1 MNFFINIRDSIY
13 YNRKKIII
21 IFVAITCIMI
31 FYIYN
36 NTNTFSEENIVEYK
50 EEIEQNTF
58 NNIDQE
64 IENNEEKEELYVVDI
79 KGYVKNPGTYELPKE
94 KRVIDVI
101 NMAGGLKEEG
111 DVSTINLSQKI
122 FDEMVIII
130 PSKTDIKAKE
140 NNSTNNLI
148 NNTPNIN
155 INTQT
160 NNNINNKNQDSKIS
174 INTADL
180 SLLMTIKG
188 IGEVKAKA
196 IIEYRNKNGLFNK
209 IEDITNVKG
218 IGSSTFEKIKDYI
231 KI

>member
-1 MNFFINIRDSIY
+1 
-13 YNRKKIII
+13 
-21 IFVAITCIMI
+21 
-31 FYIYN
+31 
-36 NTNTFSEENIVEYK
+36 
-50 EEIEQNTF
+50 
-58 NNIDQE
+58 
-64 IENNEEKEELYVVDI
+64 
-79 KGYVKNPGTYELPKE
+79 
-94 KRVIDVI
+94 
-101 NMAGGLKEEG
+101 MAEGLKEEG

-130 PSKTDIKAKE
+130 PSKTDIKDKE

-231 KI
+231 KV